1 MRHPQPLLQRGQQG
15 GQSLLLL
22 QRQRLGGGIT
32 LDLLLLSAACAR
44 DATALSRPSGCC
56 GGCCCRGC
64 SRATRWL
71 HLFCPL
77 LLLLLLLFLAD
88 RRRTSRSR
96 GVMLSQLDL
105 GRLLRLLGC
114 THRTGRRS
122 CTCLCC
128 VTTRTNS
135 QVTPTSIRLALV
147 ARLWVNTGALRFN
160 RRLLTACT
168 RLLWR

>member
-1 MRHPQPLLQRGQQG
+1 
-15 GQSLLLL
+15 
-22 QRQRLGGGIT
+22 
-32 LDLLLLSAACAR
+32 
-44 DATALSRPSGCC
+44 
-56 GGCCCRGC
+56 
-64 SRATRWL
+64 
-71 HLFCPL
+71 
-77 LLLLLLLFLAD
+77 LLLFLAD

-114 THRTGRRS
+114 TQQTGRRS

-128 VTTRTNS
+128 VTTITNS

-160 RRLLTACT
+160 
-168 RLLWR
+168 